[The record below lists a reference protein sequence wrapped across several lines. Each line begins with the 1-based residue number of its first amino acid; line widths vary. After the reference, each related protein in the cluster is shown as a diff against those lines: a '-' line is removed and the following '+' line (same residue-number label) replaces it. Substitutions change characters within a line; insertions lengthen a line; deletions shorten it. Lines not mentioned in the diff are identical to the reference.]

1 MKDDNE
7 QIGKDIVVGVKQV
20 DHVDDKNIISV
31 IITAIS
37 VRINMPRGTV
47 KALMACFFILLVIAG
62 TFAARTLHAWNT
74 PFRETAEYQRTIER
88 VRDGIE
94 YGSYYVSDYSLSHE
108 VVLPS
113 KEAVISGNYSFTVP
127 AGYYVE
133 SPYLDGEWFANA
145 QAFSFYNSAG
155 DWFLVRTYITQAD
168 IDSKDLETIVLER
181 IKDANDVRNIRY
193 DYEDFDIGR
202 VLVCRYEI
210 IEQDE
215 PEIFAV
221 EYSWADD
228 DGTICSIEVST
239 EAGEYEVTANAVI
252 NTVHRSNNAFS
263 NDELVE
269 RDRAAWYEEY
279 YGEDFNPDD
288 YEAMGID
295 PYEAMEPDVDEIR
308 KQQAMEAWEEYNN
321 PQPEPDISDGVIKP

>member
-1 MKDDNE
+1 MKEENE

-47 KALMACFFILLVIAG
+47 KALMACFFALVVIALVYASSVAHSRDDSFKEG
-62 TFAARTLHAWNT
+62 TD
-74 PFRETAEYQRTIER
+74 YQRSIDSITSA
-88 VRDGIE
+88 IE
-94 YGSYYVSDYSLSHE
+94 YGAYYVSDYSLSRG

-145 QAFSFYNSAG
+145 QAFSFYNSSG

-193 DYEDFDIGR
+193 DYEDFGIGR

-210 IEQDE
+210 IEKDE

-228 DGTICSIEVST
+228 DGTICSVEVST
-239 EAGEYEVTANAVI
+239 EAGEYEETANAVMSTI
-252 NTVHRSNNAFS
+252 HRSNNAFS

-279 YGEDFNPDD
+279 YGEDFDPDD

-308 KQQAMEAWEEYNN
+308 KQQAMEAWEEYND
-321 PQPEPDISDGVIKP
+321 PQPEPDVSDGVIKP